1 RRGEDDDSEGPHRHH
16 RPVERNAARARP
28 RAAARGGRRGRLP
41 ARGTRPLSRDARP
54 RRDCLHGRPSRPS
67 GTRGAPPRRPAAR
80 RAQPRRMG
88 EKADSLAVEGHGP
101 DGPVAWDHRPPA
113 EADRARRTVRRPGR
127 DQPGPARG
135 ADPPR
140 DSRRRDGPLLDP
152 RHRPRRAPVRA
163 GRDHRQGQGRVRR
176 PGRRCT
182 REAELDR
189 PPSHP
194 FERRTVAFGLAR
206 GHAPRGRRMGVR
218 ASRRRSRTA
227 AQGAARRRR
236 WDRGSGDRAA
246 GSSRCVRR
254 NRRKQGRRAN
264 GRGEGAMMRFFRSA
278 FVIARRDFTATVLSK
293 TFIFFLLAPLFPL
306 LFGGTFGSI
315 SARIASQSAKPV
327 IAVVSSQQ
335 DFDRLSDARDELAQ
349 ALGQD
354 SAPKIIHYAPE
365 ANAAAQVKNLLASSD
380 PPIRAVLTGGL
391 DRPHLTGPIATDG
404 NTTGQLRLLIS
415 NARVS
420 AASEPSLPVTSVQAS
435 SGSLS
440 NDRAVTAQIAQTI
453 LFVLTIL
460 LSGMLLSQLI
470 EEKSNKI
477 IEVIAAAVPIDAM
490 FVGKLFAM
498 LAASVT
504 GLVVWI
510 SAGALLVQMIKHG
523 GVATLPPP
531 AIGWTGFLA
540 LTIIYFA
547 MNYLLLGAAFLTIGA
562 QASTAREVQTM
573 SMPVTFG

>member
-1 RRGEDDDSEGPHRHH
+1 
-16 RPVERNAARARP
+16 
-28 RAAARGGRRGRLP
+28 
-41 ARGTRPLSRDARP
+41 
-54 RRDCLHGRPSRPS
+54 
-67 GTRGAPPRRPAAR
+67 
-80 RAQPRRMG
+80 
-88 EKADSLAVEGHGP
+88 
-101 DGPVAWDHRPPA
+101 
-113 EADRARRTVRRPGR
+113 
-127 DQPGPARG
+127 
-135 ADPPR
+135 
-140 DSRRRDGPLLDP
+140 
-152 RHRPRRAPVRA
+152 
-163 GRDHRQGQGRVRR
+163 
-176 PGRRCT
+176 
-182 REAELDR
+182 
-189 PPSHP
+189 
-194 FERRTVAFGLAR
+194 
-206 GHAPRGRRMGVR
+206 
-218 ASRRRSRTA
+218 
-227 AQGAARRRR
+227 
-236 WDRGSGDRAA
+236 
-246 GSSRCVRR
+246 
-254 NRRKQGRRAN
+254 
-264 GRGEGAMMRFFRSA
+264 MRFFRSA

-365 ANAAAQVKNLLASSD
+365 ANAAAQVKKLLASSD

-504 GLVVWI
+504 GLIVWI

-531 AIGWTGFLA
+531 AIGWSGFLA

-573 SMPVTFG
+573 SMPVTFGQMLLLLLASTAIGAPDSTEGIIAAVFPLSSPLTMLARAAESPQWWPHVVAILWQALWVGLILRMGSQLFRKTVLKSGPRTKWWKFGRA